1 MTEIQGRI
9 EFVNEYKGKTAKD
22 IRTKMDE
29 VMASRGEGLVLKHP
43 GSQYVLNGRNKDWI
57 KVRLFLAERS
67 RQSLHF
73 EQVKPEYMVFFA
85 LYDTPSYPLNV

>member
-57 KVRLFLAERS
+57 KVCLNFHQRGREI
-67 RQSLHF
+67 
-73 EQVKPEYMVFFA
+73 YA
-85 LYDTPSYPLNV
+85 LDR